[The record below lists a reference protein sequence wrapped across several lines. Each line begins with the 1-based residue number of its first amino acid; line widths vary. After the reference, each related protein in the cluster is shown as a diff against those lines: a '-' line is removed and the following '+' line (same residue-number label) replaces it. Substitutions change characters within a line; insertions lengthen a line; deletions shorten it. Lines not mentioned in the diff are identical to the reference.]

1 MKVRRAAGAAALG
14 ATAFALAACGGHDVS
29 IDATAAHASA
39 GGWATSDELVWLR
52 RAGVWQHEIV
62 EAAGRIPEIAKQVSP
77 TAAVLPLAH
86 CRDTFATEVGPAPTP
101 RLAVAA
107 GFFRRGCAELRRA
120 STEALEMV
128 RTGNTSKR
136 AETRRRSAHGFRL
149 LRQGLAHLPPGELR
163 HLPAGAPSASQSR
176 IVPRFERVAARLASQ
191 PRVEVRCWSRRD
203 WRRLLREEHE
213 LSISRIDTRAVGVT
227 SLPARRINLRGDVCL
242 RLAALAAGRRSA
254 RELLDAF
261 ALLVFAHES
270 QHAAGVAAE
279 AAADCRGMQTMS
291 AAGVLLGIPRAY
303 AERLAQDYWKA
314 YPRQPRIYVSR
325 ACRDG
330 GALDMRPASHR
341 WPS

>member
-1 MKVRRAAGAAALG
+1 MRRAAGAAALG
-14 ATAFALAACGGHDVS
+14 AVAFALVACGGHDVS
-29 IDATAAHASA
+29 VDATAAHASA

-52 RAGVWQHEIV
+52 RAGVWQDEIV
-62 EAAGRIPEIAKQVSP
+62 EAAGRIRQIATQVSP

-86 CRDTFATEVGPAPTP
+86 CRDTLGTEVGPAPTP

-107 GFFRRGCAELRRA
+107 RLFRRGCAELRRA

-128 RTGNTSKR
+128 RTRDTSKR
-136 AETRRRSAHGFRL
+136 AETQRRSIHGFRL

-163 HLPAGAPSASQSR
+163 HLPSGAPSASQSR
-176 IVPRFERVAARLASQ
+176 VVPRFERVAARLAS
-191 PRVEVRCWSRRD
+191 RRHVAVKCWSRRD

-213 LSISRIDTRAVGVT
+213 VSIGRVDARAIGIT
-227 SLPARRINLRGDVCL
+227 SLPAHRINLRGDVCL
-242 RLAALAAGRRSA
+242 RLSALAAGRRA
-254 RELLDAF
+254 PREFLDAF

-291 AAGVLLGIPRAY
+291 EAGGLLGIPRAY
-303 AERLAQDYWKA
+303 GERLARDYWKA

-330 GALDMRPASHR
+330 GALDMRPASDR
-341 WPS
+341 WP